1 MAKSA
6 SELILQMVSQLPI
19 RLRILVVFFLGFAA
33 PSRAADDP
41 AIVKGTDEF
50 EFVYRVKLP
59 KIKGEARVWIPL
71 AKTDAFQTV
80 TEEKLNIPVKWE
92 RVQDRDY
99 GNNICVLYPQPSDS
113 DKTIEIRYRVV
124 RKEKAAYSATDA
136 EAARYLRPE
145 KLVPINETFR
155 TLAQKA
161 TAGNGDDLKR
171 AKALYH
177 HVIGRMRYDK
187 SGSGWGR
194 GDAMYACDA
203 HTGNCTDFHAYFIA
217 LVRSIGIPARF
228 AIGATIPADK
238 NEGTIDG
245 YHCWAEFLADG
256 RWVPVDIS
264 EAWKNPKLADYY
276 FGHNPANRFELTK
289 GRELVINPEPAS
301 GPINFLAYPLLEMN
315 GEVIKPETTFEF
327 RRIGA

>member
-1 MAKSA
+1 MIKLPMRFLIIPIALLASALAMDAA
-6 SELILQMVSQLPI
+6 SESGVI
-19 RLRILVVFFLGFAA
+19 
-33 PSRAADDP
+33 
-41 AIVKGTDEF
+41 KGTDQF
-50 EFVYRVKLP
+50 EFVYQVKLP
-59 KIKGEARVWIPL
+59 EIKGEARVWIPL

-92 RVQDRDY
+92 KVQDRDY
-99 GNNICVLYPQPSDS
+99 GNDICVLYPQPSDS
-113 DKTIEIRYRVV
+113 GKTIEVRYRVV
-124 RKEKAAYSATDA
+124 RKEKATYSADSA

-145 KLVPINETFR
+145 NLVPINETFR
-155 TLAQKA
+155 TLAQSA
-161 TAGNGDDLKR
+161 TAGKNDDLER
-171 AKALYH
+171 AKALYD

-187 SGSGWGR
+187 SGTGWGR
-194 GDAMYACDA
+194 GDAVRACDA
-203 HTGNCTDFHAYFIA
+203 RTGNCTDFHSYFIA
-217 LVRSIGIPARF
+217 LARSIDIPARF

-238 NEGTIDG
+238 NEGTIEG

-289 GRELVINPEPAS
+289 GRDLVVDPEPAS

-315 GEVIKPETTFEF
+315 GEVSKPETNFMF

>member
-1 MAKSA
+1 MRA
-6 SELILQMVSQLPI
+6 LILS
-19 RLRILVVFFLGFAA
+19 VFFLAGALA
-33 PSRAADDP
+33 MSAADKP
-41 AIVKGTDEF
+41 AIVEGTDQF

-59 KIKGEARVWIPL
+59 AIKGEAHVWIPL
-71 AKTDAFQTV
+71 AKTDTFQTV
-80 TEEKLNIPVKWE
+80 TEEEVNIPMQWE
-92 RVQDRDY
+92 KVQDRDY
-99 GNNICVLYPQPSDS
+99 GNDICVLHARPADS
-113 DKTIEIRYRVV
+113 GKTIELRYRVV
-124 RKEKAAYSATDA
+124 RREKAAYPASST

-155 TLAQKA
+155 TLARKA
-161 TAGNGDDLKR
+161 AAEKSDDLER
-171 AKALYH
+171 AKALYD

-187 SGSGWGR
+187 SGTGWGR
-194 GDAMYACDA
+194 GDALYACDA
-203 HTGNCTDFHAYFIA
+203 RTGNCTDFHAYFIA
-217 LVRSIGIPARF
+217 LARSIGIPARF

-289 GRELVINPEPAS
+289 GRDLVVDPEPAN
-301 GPINFLAYPLLEMN
+301 GPINFLVYPLLEMN
-315 GEVIKPETTFEF
+315 GEVVKPETTFMF

>member
-1 MAKSA
+1 MSL
-6 SELILQMVSQLPI
+6 LIIPI
-19 RLRILVVFFLGFAA
+19 GFLLSVIAA
-33 PSRAADDP
+33 HAADK
-41 AIVKGTDEF
+41 AGIIKGADQF

-59 KIKGEARVWIPL
+59 EITGDARVWIPL

-80 TEEKLNIPVKWE
+80 TVEELNVPMRWE
-92 RVQDRDY
+92 KAHDREY
-99 GNNICVLYPQPSDS
+99 GNDICVLQPRPEDS
-113 DKTIEIRYRVV
+113 GKTIEVRYRVV
-124 RKEKAAYSATDA
+124 RKEKAPYPANNA

-145 KLVPINETFR
+145 KLVPIDETFR

-161 TAGNGDDLKR
+161 TAGKTDDLDR
-171 AKALYH
+171 AKALYD
-177 HVIGRMRYDK
+177 HVMGRMRYDK
-187 SGSGWGR
+187 SGTGWGR
-194 GDAMYACDA
+194 GDAKYACDMR
-203 HTGNCTDFHAYFIA
+203 TGNCTDFHSYFITLA
-217 LVRSIGIPARF
+217 RSIGIPARF
-228 AIGATIPADK
+228 AIGATIPADR
-238 NEGTIDG
+238 NEGTIEG

-289 GRELVINPEPAS
+289 GRDLVVDPEPQS

-315 GEVIKPETTFEF
+315 GEVIKPETTFTF